1 MGALVI
7 AASGIPFGHAAVS
20 VPEGVKLFQGPLFQ
34 TSQRE
39 LFVISQP
46 GSPARRLGRLPKGF
60 SPPVYGG
67 DVAWSVTTGTLPVSK
82 IRLFRISPMAR
93 LEPIVPDPGILEG
106 KATIS
111 SVAGTDGRFLYLRP
125 SLRYSLDRT
134 RLESGHFEGDPTL
147 EIVQVVE
154 AGDQAWY
161 LAQDRQCE
169 GGGPR
174 SAHLVH
180 AWGEAEMATV
190 EVGEVEEAQRILLDQ
205 GALYLIQASGRVLRF
220 DSGSLRL
227 AEDLSPMLRGRIGF
241 FSADAEHYWVQS
253 LSSGSGSGSVLWRI
267 DRDTLD
273 GAPVRLAGIPA
284 GFEPLADD
292 GQRIWFTSASE
303 RHSQPI
309 LAVAK
314 ADGATQGYAITGRH
328 ARHWKKFGRDV
339 GQGSVV
345 ALEAVALVP
354 IVAVAIP
361 LVPFIL
367 LACAAGGC

>member
-1 MGALVI
+1 VN
-7 AASGIPFGHAAVS
+7 
-20 VPEGVKLFQGPLFQ
+20 
-34 TSQRE
+34 
-39 LFVISQP
+39 
-46 GSPARRLGRLPKGF
+46 
-60 SPPVYGG
+60 
-67 DVAWSVTTGTLPVSK
+67 K
-82 IRLFRISPMAR
+82 IRLFRISPMARR

-106 KATIS
+106 EASIS
-111 SVAGTDGRFLYLRP
+111 SVAGTDGHFLYLRP
-125 SLRYSLDRT
+125 NLRYSLEQA
-134 RLESGHFEGDPTL
+134 RLESGHFHGAPTL
-147 EIVQVVE
+147 EIVQVIE

-161 LAQDRQCE
+161 LANDRPCL

-174 SAHLVH
+174 STHLVH
-180 AWGEAEMATV
+180 ARDGGGMASV
-190 EVGEVEEAQRILLDQ
+190 EVGEVEESQRILLNQ
-205 GALYLIQASGRVLRF
+205 GALYLIHDSGRVLRF

-227 AEDLSPMLRGRIGF
+227 VEDLSPMIRGRIGF
-241 FSADAEHYWVQS
+241 FSADTEHYWVQT
-253 LSSGSGSGSVLWRI
+253 LSSGSASGSVLWRI

-273 GAPVRLAGIPA
+273 GTPARLAGIPA
-284 GFEPLADD
+284 GFDPLADD

-314 ADGATQGYAITGRH
+314 ADGATQAYAITGRH
-328 ARHWKKFGRDV
+328 ARHWKKFGHDV

-354 IVAVAIP
+354 IVAVASP